1 MGAMFLRRTLLAC
14 LPWVFVVLFTGCS
27 KENRPPTGP
36 TPNGDTV
43 IYSAL
48 GASDA
53 IGYGS
58 TNVCGL
64 FDGDCPNGTGYIYL
78 LKRRLQAAGKTVTLF
93 NRGVPGFVLS
103 PAMQALA
110 RQLGRDD
117 VLGNFIDGEVPFIAS
132 ESTHV
137 TVFTGGN
144 DANAIAQAV
153 RAGLAGNDIRGFID
167 RQVQQWGTDFVELIR
182 RIRTRAPNARVVA
195 YNVPNLAALPYVARN
210 STEERSLLQ
219 RIAVGLADRINA
231 AVSQNVLVI
240 DLLCDSR
247 LYSAANVS
255 GDGFHPSDQG
265 HQWMADLAYP
275 ALLNGTAAPPAASCA
290 QRMLLPA
297 F

>member
-1 MGAMFLRRTLLAC
+1 MFLRRTLLAC
-14 LPWVFVVLFTGCS
+14 LPLVFVVLFTGCT

-36 TPNGDTV
+36 TPNDDTV

-58 TNVCGL
+58 TNVCVF

-78 LKRRLQAAGKTVTLF
+78 LKRRLQAAGKMVTLF
-93 NRGVPGFVLS
+93 NRGLPGFVLS
-103 PAMQALA
+103 PAMQALT

-117 VLGNFIDGEVPFIAS
+117 VLGNFMDGEVPFISS

-137 TVFTGGN
+137 TVFAGAN

-167 RQVQQWGTDFVELIR
+167 RHLQQWGTDFGELIR
-182 RIRTRAPNARVVA
+182 RIRTRAPSSRIVA
-195 YNVPNLAALPYVARN
+195 YNLPNLAALPYVARN
-210 STEERSLLQ
+210 TTEERSILQ

-231 AVSQNVLVI
+231 AASPNVLII
-240 DLLCDSR
+240 DLLCDAR

-255 GDGFHPSDQG
+255 ADGFHPSDQG
-265 HQWMADLAYP
+265 YQVMADLGYP
-275 ALLNGTAAPPAASCA
+275 ALLNGTAAAPAPGCA
-290 QRMLLPA
+290 QRTLLPL